1 MYLNKVNPY
10 SIAKQH
16 GRDKLHILERI
27 NLLFDK
33 DSFVEMYPDEMEN
46 SKENKQIPQSAVKN
60 TDNKVIGKGEKAA
73 GKPSGYDG
81 VITGY
86 GNIYGRRVY
95 FYGQD
100 FTCMGGTFG
109 YQHSQ
114 QIIAIIKEAIRNK
127 RPVIG
132 IYDGGGAR
140 IQEGAASVAGC
151 GELFGVNALA
161 SGYIP
166 QISIIA
172 GTCAGG
178 AVYSP
183 GLTDFVFTIDGIS
196 NMFVTGAKVINEV
209 CGTDYLIE
217 ELGGARIHSE
227 KSGVAHFCAKNE
239 RSCYEQVRRL
249 IDILPPCYSKNRTYR
264 ISSYYEKDLSDIVN
278 LVPKD
283 KHEAYDVIP
292 VLEEILDDDTFI
304 EVQKDFAKN
313 IVVGF
318 GLLGGITVGVVA
330 SQTLYKNGSVD
341 VDAADKAARFVNYC
355 DCYNIPILTFTDS
368 TGFVMEAEQ
377 EYKGLIRHG
386 AKMIHA
392 YAAANTIKLT
402 VILRKAYGG
411 PYILFGCKQLG
422 ADKHYVWPGAE
433 VAVMKAEGAVAV
445 ISHSQLGQLEGIEK
459 DEFLRQQLESYK
471 EKYMNSKMVLN
482 RNFVDDEIKPERT
495 RDVLYQDLIRLSGK
509 PVKETVIKKHGNM
522 PV

>member
-1 MYLNKVNPY
+1 MYLKKVNPY
-10 SIAKQH
+10 SISKQH
-16 GRDKLHILERI
+16 KREKMHILERVEA
-27 NLLFDK
+27 LFDPK
-33 DSFVEMYPDEMEN
+33 SFQEYYPDNDLSEN
-46 SKENKQIPQSAVKN
+46 IDQ
-60 TDNKVIGKGEKAA
+60 
-73 GKPSGYDG
+73 GYDG

-86 GNIYGRRVY
+86 GNIFGQRVY

-114 QIIAIIKEAIRNK
+114 QIIAILKEAIK
-127 RPVIG
+127 QKKPIIG

-151 GELFGVNALA
+151 GELFRMNTLA

-166 QISIIA
+166 QISVIA

-209 CGTDYLIE
+209 QGTDYLIE
-217 ELGGARIHSE
+217 ELGSANIHT
-227 KSGVAHFCAKNE
+227 KVSGVAHFRMKNE
-239 RSCYEQVRRL
+239 RSCYEQVRKL
-249 IDILPPCYSKNRTYR
+249 IDLLPPCYSEERSYRTDIYR
-264 ISSYYEKDLSDIVN
+264 AKDLSAITTYIPEDIEEV
-278 LVPKD
+278 
-283 KHEAYDVIP
+283 YDVVP
-292 VLEEILDDDTFI
+292 VIEEILDDNTFI
-304 EVQKDFAKN
+304 EVQKEFAKN

-318 GLLGGITVGVVA
+318 GKLGGITVGVVA
-330 SQTLYKNGSVD
+330 NQTLYHNGSID
-341 VDAADKAARFVNYC
+341 VDGADKAARFVQYC
-355 DCYNIPILTFTDS
+355 DCYNIPIITLADS

-386 AKMIHA
+386 AKMIQA
-392 YAAANTIKLT
+392 YANATTIRLT

-411 PYILFGCKQLG
+411 PYIFMGCKQLG
-422 ADKHYVWPGAE
+422 ADKHYVWPKAQ

-445 ISHSQLGQLEGIEK
+445 ISNSQLSQLEGVEK
-459 DEFLRQQLESYK
+459 ETYLQRQLDAYRK
-471 EKYMNSKMVLN
+471 AYMNSDMVLK
-482 RNFVDDEIKPERT
+482 RHFVDEEIKPEQT
-495 RDVLYQDLIRLSGK
+495 RDKLYQDLIRLAGMPESI
-509 PVKETVIKKHGNM
+509 EIKKKHSNS